1 MTIKYELSK
10 KQGENKKNQILVRIS
25 VSRNFRVGSKTG
37 LYVSPKDWNDKTNT
51 VRKISKIESV
61 EKQEELI
68 KLRDELAK
76 LESHIEKAIIGERG
90 LEEMTDKKDRQ
101 EWIDFVI
108 ESFYDPSV
116 KLTRIKNLTFEQFA
130 KIYVEVRSKEEHWK
144 PAKNSHR
151 NRKKLWEHPSFDKLS
166 AVQSQ
171 ILKMNPNL
179 LMDRIT
185 GATLDE
191 YQHFLISEGYN
202 NKTIENHISY
212 FKQILKWA
220 YEKGYLKYGKDV
232 MEHKVRGLKIPPPT
246 PYNYLDW
253 DEFLQFYN
261 CEFDEL
267 EKDLELAR
275 DRFCF
280 CCATSLRHSDLALLK
295 KSHFDNP
302 DDPTSFTIVS
312 KKTDDAPTIFLN
324 EYSKSIYMKYK
335 DIPTQNG
342 LLFPT
347 KSGDKMRKCLKNIAK
362 MLKIDREITVT
373 QYCGEHRIDET
384 SKMYDVIGTHTARRT
399 FVVHCLEKGWSPD
412 DIMSYTGHEDYDT
425 MKPYIAIMDKK
436 RKDLMDSKF

>member
-10 KQGENKKNQILVRIS
+10 KMGENKKSQILVRIS

-37 LYVSPKDWNDKTNT
+37 LYVSPKDWSDKTNS

-130 KIYVEVRSKEEHWK
+130 RIYVEVRSKEEHWK
-144 PAKNSHR
+144 PAKNSHI
-151 NRKKLWEHPSFDKLS
+151 NRKKLWKHASFDKLS

-171 ILKMNPNL
+171 VHKMNPK
-179 LMDRIT
+179 LMMDEIT

-191 YQHFLISEGYN
+191 YQNFLISEGYN
-202 NKTIENHISY
+202 NKTIENHMSY
-212 FKQILKWA
+212 FKQILSWA
-220 YEKGYLKYGKDV
+220 YEKGYLKYGSDV
-232 MEHKVRGLKIPPPT
+232 MRHKIKKLKIAKPT
-246 PYNYLDW
+246 PFNYLTW
-253 DEFLQFYN
+253 DEFLSFYN

-267 EKDLELAR
+267 EKELELAR

-295 KSHFDNP
+295 KAHFDNP

-324 EYSKSIYMKYK
+324 DYSKSIYMKYK
-335 DIPTQNG
+335 DRETDKG
-342 LLFPT
+342 LLFPK
-347 KSGDKMRKCLKNIAK
+347 KSNQKMNKCLKKIACK
-362 MLKIDREITVT
+362 LGITREVSKTE
-373 QYCGEHRIDET
+373 YCGNDRSDITAKVCD
-384 SKMYDVIGTHTARRT
+384 IIATHAGRRT
-399 FVVHCLEKGWSPD
+399 FVVHCAEEGWTEEM
-412 DIMSYTGHEDYDT
+412 IRTYTGHEDFRA
-425 MKPYIAIMDKK
+425 MKPYFAIGDKK
-436 RKDLMDSKF
+436 RRMLMESHF

>member
-10 KQGENKKNQILVRIS
+10 KMGENKKSQILVRIS

-37 LYVSPKDWNDKTNT
+37 LYVSPKDWSDKTNS

-130 KIYVEVRSKEEHWK
+130 RIYVEVRSKEEHWK
-144 PAKNSHR
+144 PAKNSHI
-151 NRKKLWEHPSFDKLS
+151 NRKKLWKHASFDKLS

-171 ILKMNPNL
+171 VHKMNPK
-179 LMDRIT
+179 LMMDEIT

-191 YQHFLISEGYN
+191 YQNFLISEGYN
-202 NKTIENHISY
+202 NKTIENHMSY
-212 FKQILKWA
+212 FKQILSWA
-220 YEKGYLKYGKDV
+220 YEKGYLKYGSDV
-232 MEHKVRGLKIPPPT
+232 MRHKIKKLKIAKPT
-246 PYNYLDW
+246 PFNYLTW
-253 DEFLQFYN
+253 DEFLSFYN

-267 EKDLELAR
+267 EKELELAR

-295 KSHFDNP
+295 KAHFDNP
-302 DDPTSFTIVS
+302 DDPKSFTIVS

-324 EYSKSIYMKYK
+324 DYSKSIYMKYK
-335 DIPTQNG
+335 DRETDKG
-342 LLFPT
+342 LLFPK
-347 KSGDKMRKCLKNIAK
+347 KSNQKMNKCLKKIACK
-362 MLKIDREITVT
+362 LGITREVSKTE
-373 QYCGEHRIDET
+373 YCGNDRSDITAKVCD
-384 SKMYDVIGTHTARRT
+384 IIATHAGRRT
-399 FVVHCLEKGWSPD
+399 FVVHCAEEGWTEEM
-412 DIMSYTGHEDYDT
+412 IRTYTGHEDFRA
-425 MKPYIAIMDKK
+425 MKPYFAIGDKK
-436 RKDLMDSKF
+436 RRMLMESHF

>member
-37 LYVSPKDWNDKTNT
+37 FYVSPKDWNDKTNT

-116 KLTRIKNLTFEQFA
+116 KLTRIKNLTFDEFA

-171 ILKMNPNL
+171 VLKMNPNL
-179 LMDRIT
+179 QMERIT

-191 YQHFLISEGYN
+191 YQNFLISEKYD
-202 NKTIENHISY
+202 NKTNENHMSY
-212 FKQILKWA
+212 FRQILRWA
-220 YEKGYLKYGKDV
+220 YEKGYLKYGKEV
-232 MEHKVRGLKIPPPT
+232 LEHKVKALKIAPPT
-246 PYNYLDW
+246 PYNHLTW
-253 DEFLQFYN
+253 DEFHLLWN

-280 CCATSLRHSDLALLK
+280 CCATSLRHSDLELLK
-295 KSHFDNP
+295 KAHFDNP
-302 DDPTSFTIVS
+302 DDPKSFTIVS
-312 KKTDDAPTIFLN
+312 KKTIDAPTITLN
-324 EYSKSIYMKYK
+324 QYSKALYMKYK
-335 DIPTQNG
+335 DRGTDKG
-342 LLFPT
+342 LLFPK
-347 KSGDKMRKCLKNIAK
+347 KSNQKMNKCLKKIACR
-362 MLKIDREITVT
+362 LGITREVIKTE
-373 QYCGEHRIDET
+373 YCGNERSDITLMICD
-384 SKMYDVIGTHTARRT
+384 IIATHTARRT
-399 FVVHCLEKGWSPD
+399 FVVHCAEKGWTEEQ
-412 DIMSYTGHEDYDT
+412 IRAYTGHEDFRALR
-425 MKPYIAIMDKK
+425 PYFTIGSKK
-436 RKDLMDSKF
+436 RRQLMEDNF

>member
-10 KQGENKKNQILVRIS
+10 KQDENKKSQILVRIS

-37 LYVSPKDWNDKTNT
+37 LYISPKDWNDKTNS

-171 ILKMNPNL
+171 LHKMNPKL
-179 LMDRIT
+179 LMDSIT
-185 GATLDE
+185 GETLDE
-191 YQHFLISEGYN
+191 YQNFLICEGYN
-202 NKTIENHISY
+202 NTTIENHMFA
-212 FKQILKWA
+212 FKRILKWA
-220 YEKGYLKYGKDV
+220 DEKGYLKFGSDV
-232 MEHKVRGLKIPPPT
+232 MKHKIKKLKIAKPT
-246 PYNYLDW
+246 PFNYLTWKEFLKFYNYK
-253 DEFLQFYN
+253 
-261 CEFDEL
+261 FDEL

-280 CCATSLRHSDLALLK
+280 CCATSLRHSDLELLK
-295 KSHFDNP
+295 KSHFDDP
-302 DDPTSFTIVS
+302 DNPTSFTIIT
-312 KKTDDAPTIFLN
+312 KKTIDAPTIFLN
-324 EYSKSIYMKYK
+324 EYSKSLYMKYK
-335 DIPTQNG
+335 DMKTDKG
-342 LLFPT
+342 LLFPR
-347 KSGDKMRKCLKNIAK
+347 KSNQKMNKCLKKIAHR
-362 MLKIDREITVT
+362 LEITREVSKT
-373 QYCGEHRIDET
+373 EYCGNDRSDITTKICD
-384 SKMYDVIGTHTARRT
+384 IIATHTGRRT
-399 FVVHCLEKGWSPD
+399 FVVHCAEEGWTEEM
-412 DIMSYTGHEDYDT
+412 IRSYTGHEDFEA
-425 MKPYIAIMDKK
+425 MRPYFAIGDKK
-436 RKDLMDSKF
+436 RRMLMESHF